1 MGGKKESIEKCCRKI
16 KKKINL
22 FFLVGKRDM
31 RKEMR
36 SVSFDAEEIFLVIEY
51 KDYKRIGRQN
61 SQFIRVKIF

>member
-1 MGGKKESIEKCCRKI
+1 
-16 KKKINL
+16 
-22 FFLVGKRDM
+22 M